1 MARLETLKRLVA
13 CAATLAATL
22 AFAQPYPAK
31 PVKVI
36 VPFAPGGNLD
46 VTARLLGE
54 HMAKTLGQPVVVENR
69 AGAGGAIGSEV
80 VAKAA
85 PDGYTLVIGTSGT
98 MVVSPLLVPNAPYQL
113 ASFSAIGMA
122 AVTPLVLEVPAAS
135 PHRDFR
141 AFLAHVKANPGKVTI
156 GHSGNGTTNH
166 IAILQLQDALKVD
179 WVVVPY
185 KGSGPALIDLVGGQ
199 IDSMIDQTSS
209 SLPQIQGGKLRALA
223 VGTPSRIADLPN
235 VPTLQE
241 EGVANFVAMTPSGF
255 FAPAGTPPEVIRT
268 LSAALNKA
276 LEDPAVR
283 KRLAELGS
291 VVRVTTP
298 AEFER
303 FMKEEETKL
312 KALAA
317 TACSSRRAFFEGGV
331 VAFSRRGFDPLDAR
345 LLGPLAGPSRDR
357 LHRWRVSLDH
367 GFDSAVGAV
376 AHPSRH
382 AQARRLLAHGFAEP
396 NALHQPVD
404 REPARDALS
413 HRGRRARAGAC
424 ARPPA
429 SCPRCGAS
437 SMPSWAWWGCASSAR
452 S

>member
-1 MARLETLKRLVA
+1 MARLEAMKRL
-13 CAATLAATL
+13 AALLVSMAA
-22 AFAQPYPAK
+22 AFAAAQPYPAK
-31 PVKVI
+31 PVKLI

-80 VAKAA
+80 VAKSP

-98 MVVSPLLVPNAPYQL
+98 MVVSPLLVPNPPYQL
-113 ASFSAIGMA
+113 ASFTAIGMA

-135 PHRDFR
+135 PHKDFR
-141 AFLAHVKANPGKVTI
+141 SFLAYLKANPGKVTI

-179 WVVVPY
+179 WIVVPY

-223 VGTPSRIADLPN
+223 VGTPSRIPDLPD

-241 EGVANFVAMTPSGF
+241 QGVANYEAVTPSGL
-255 FAPAGTPPEVIRT
+255 FAPAGTPQEIIRT
-268 LSAALNKA
+268 LSSALNKA
-276 LEDPAVR
+276 LDDAAVK

-298 AEFER
+298 AEFDR

-312 KALAA
+312 KKLAA
-317 TACSSRRAFFEGGV
+317 TGV
-331 VAFSRRGFDPLDAR
+331 LKP
-345 LLGPLAGPSRDR
+345 
-357 LHRWRVSLDH
+357 
-367 GFDSAVGAV
+367 
-376 AHPSRH
+376 
-382 AQARRLLAHGFAEP
+382 
-396 NALHQPVD
+396 
-404 REPARDALS
+404 
-413 HRGRRARAGAC
+413 
-424 ARPPA
+424 
-429 SCPRCGAS
+429 
-437 SMPSWAWWGCASSAR
+437 
-452 S
+452 